1 MNSILLAGIIASVIG
16 FLFAL
21 VQIGLLLSEED
32 GNDKMKGIAS
42 AIKEGAYAFLKREY
56 TTIGIVGFV
65 IAILIAFALGIDYSI
80 GFIAGLISSAF
91 AGYVGMSISVKA
103 NLKTANKAKD
113 GLSAALDVA
122 YRGGTVTGIVIV
134 SLALLGITIFYVW
147 LRNPVEM
154 VGYIFG
160 ASLMS
165 LFARVGGGIY
175 TKGADVGADIVG
187 KVEKG
192 IPEDDP
198 RNPAVIADNVGD
210 NVGDCAGMGADL
222 FETYVVTAISAM
234 LIGYLATNVY
244 NLYGQKGV
252 ILPIGIGAIAIISTI
267 IGTFFVRLGK
277 SNYVMGALYKGV
289 IVTAIASTIGFYI
302 LVYYTVGNM
311 MIFADTL
318 VGIVTMAAMVIFTEI
333 YTSSSFKPVDDI
345 AKSSKTGAGTNVI
358 SGLSYGLEASFL
370 PMIVIVIAIFI
381 SFFLTGY
388 NTNGVNI
395 QFGLYGVAI
404 ASASMLS
411 LTGIII
417 SVDAF
422 GPITDNAGGIAEMS
436 GLPEST
442 RMVTDELDAVGNTT
456 KAVTKGYAIA
466 SAALASLSLFAAF
479 KFEIGNVNL
488 SIDNPVVLIGLF
500 IGASLPFFFTSF
512 LMRAVGNAASEI
524 VEEVRRQFREIKGIM
539 TGENKPEY
547 GKCVDIVTK
556 RALKELVIPGL
567 IAVLS
572 PLIVGFMLGP
582 EGLAGLLLGVIIG
595 GFPLAILMTVSG
607 ASWDN
612 GKKYVEKG
620 AYGGKGSDTHKAAVV
635 GDVVGDA
642 FKDTAGPAINP
653 LVKVVNT
660 ISILFITIIMAHYLI
675 HLL

>member
-1 MNSILLAGIIASVIG
+1 MNSILLAGIVASVIG

-21 VQIGLLLSEED
+21 VQIGRLLSEED
-32 GNDKMKGIAS
+32 GNDKMKEIAS

-56 TTIGIVGFV
+56 TTIGIVGIV
-65 IAILIAFALGIDYSI
+65 LAILIAFALGVDYSI
-80 GFIAGLISSAF
+80 GFVVGLISSAF
-91 AGYVGMSISVKA
+91 AGFVGMSISVKS

-134 SLALLGITIFYVW
+134 SLALLGITVFYLW

-252 ILPIGIGAIAIISTI
+252 ILPIGIGAIAIISTL

-289 IVTAIASTIGFYI
+289 IATAIASTIGFYI

-388 NTNGVNI
+388 NSGGINI

-436 GLPEST
+436 GLPENV
-442 RMVTDELDAVGNTT
+442 RVVTDELDAVGNTT

-488 SIDNPVVLIGLF
+488 SIDNPIVLIGLF

-612 GKKYVEKG
+612 GKKYVERG

>member
-1 MNSILLAGIIASVIG
+1 MNSILLAGIVASVIG

-21 VQIGLLLSEED
+21 VQIGRLLSEED
-32 GNDKMKGIAS
+32 GNDKMKEIAS

-56 TTIGIVGFV
+56 TTISIVGIVL
-65 IAILIAFALGIDYSI
+65 AILIAFALGVDYSI
-80 GFIAGLISSAF
+80 GFVVGLISSAF
-91 AGYVGMSISVKA
+91 AGFVGMSISVKS

-134 SLALLGITIFYVW
+134 SLALLGITVFYLW

-289 IVTAIASTIGFYI
+289 IATAIASTIGFYI

-388 NTNGVNI
+388 NSGSINI
-395 QFGLYGVAI
+395 QFGLYGIAI

-436 GLPEST
+436 GLPENV
-442 RMVTDELDAVGNTT
+442 RVVTDELDAVGNTT

-488 SIDNPVVLIGLF
+488 SIDNPIVLIGLF

>member
-1 MNSILLAGIIASVIG
+1 MNSILLAGIVASVIG

-32 GNDKMKGIAS
+32 GNDKMKEIAS

-56 TTIGIVGFV
+56 TTIGIVGIV
-65 IAILIAFALGIDYSI
+65 IAILIAFALGVDYSI
-80 GFIAGLISSAF
+80 GFVVGLISSAF
-91 AGYVGMSISVKA
+91 AGFVGMSISVKA

-134 SLALLGITIFYVW
+134 SLALLGITVFYIW

-267 IGTFFVRLGK
+267 IGTFFVRLGR

-302 LVYYTVGNM
+302 LVHYTVENM

-388 NTNGVNI
+388 NPNGINI

-436 GLPEST
+436 GLPENI
-442 RMVTDELDAVGNTT
+442 RVVTDELDAVGNTT

-488 SIDNPVVLIGLF
+488 SIDNPTVLIGLF

-660 ISILFITIIMAHYLI
+660 ISILFISIIMAHYLI